1 MDLLVFIKSL
11 ADYTRLRCM
20 LLIQDQ
26 GELCVCE
33 LMSALQLSQP
43 KISRHLAQLRQNGLL
58 IDRRQGK
65 WVYYQLHPDLPE
77 WASDILATA
86 QQSQQQQLTQD
97 LNTLQRLNSCC

>member
-77 WASDILATA
+77 WASDILAIA